1 MQNKI
6 PSKGPT
12 YRGCL
17 LERNLRGGSARDP
30 IMEQFCM
37 ICSVNTFARERLLL
51 EEISKT
57 SARERLLLGKDFKD
71 FRGEVFAAKTRGG
84 GVFSGPYC
92 KIFSKDFCSGKT
104 SKTSAW
110 GNPEDF
116 CLRGSS
122 RGRLLL
128 GPPSGYYPKGRP
140 FGKHR
145 DKP

>member
-84 GVFSGPYC
+84 GYSRDPIAKFSA
-92 KIFSKDFCSGKT
+92 
-104 SKTSAW
+104 KTSA
-110 GNPEDF
+110 
-116 CLRGSS
+116 RG
-122 RGRLLL
+122 RHQRLLL
-128 GPPSGYYPKGRP
+128 GEIPKTSA
-140 FGKHR
+140 
-145 DKP
+145 